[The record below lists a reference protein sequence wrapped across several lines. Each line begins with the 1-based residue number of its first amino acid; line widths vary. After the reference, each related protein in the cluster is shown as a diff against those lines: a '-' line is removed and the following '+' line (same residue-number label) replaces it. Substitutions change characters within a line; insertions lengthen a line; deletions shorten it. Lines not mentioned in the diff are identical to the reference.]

1 MTQIELGEAI
11 ERGLSMPSVGETKSS
26 YLFKWSSGVFDACA
40 LGLGVIGT
48 FDSAEEAYNWKLNFQ
63 VKEDFVRDEVN
74 QGYPN
79 VAAIQ
84 SRLNLEP
91 WLFWKVDR
99 MHRNGVS
106 AKTIAGLLMQEAL

>member
-11 ERGLSMPSVGETKSS
+11 EKGLSMPRVGEGKYA
-26 YLFKWSSGVFDACA
+26 YLSRWSSGEFDACA

-48 FDSAEEAYNWKLNFQ
+48 FNSAEEAYQWKLNFQ
-63 VKEDFVRDEVN
+63 TKEDFVPDDVN
-74 QGYPN
+74 EGFPS

-84 SRLNLEP
+84 SRLNLQP

-106 AKTIAGLLMQEAL
+106 AKTIAGLLLQEGL